1 MMALTTKKAR
11 GAMRV
16 ALLYSLGCLVIA
28 SLTLAPLA
36 RAQSTASAPTSG
48 PEEGTQL
55 AEITVT
61 AQKRAERAQDVPIS
75 DSTVSANEALSRG
88 ITDVTSL
95 QMAVP
100 GLVIDHTANEGNIF
114 IRGVG
119 TNLFGPSSEQTVA
132 MYVDNVYM
140 PSPEANLFSFNNI
153 DRVEVLKGPQGT
165 LFGRNTTGGVVQV
178 ITKDPSTTFGGDMS
192 IGYANYDTVSSQAYL
207 TGGVLPDLAADIAV
221 MYENQGIG
229 WGHNFTTDREN
240 GIEAKDSYALRSKWK
255 FTPSESTTIRLIL
268 DYSRQ
273 YTNYDYQI
281 IPGVHSAVDPAIT
294 YPGPYN
300 ALGDLNDFELE
311 REKGASIQLEQDA
324 QIFRIVNILSYR
336 HTEVGYFLDQDDT
349 PVVAADLD
357 LPSIAHDWTEELQ
370 IHSLDSSRIKWLLG
384 GFFYDAYAAYTPV
397 NIDDGAVVISD
408 YQKTRSPA
416 GFGQATIPLIAD
428 TNFTAGARYTS
439 EHQSFS
445 GTTFVGPTD
454 LGTYPSSQTFSKT
467 TWRLAFD
474 HHFTSDVM
482 AYLSANRGFKSGGY
496 NMITVAGTDS
506 FLPETLDAY
515 ELGIKS
521 EMLDH
526 RVRVNAAAFW
536 YNYSNIQIEVPVTGG
551 TTTVNG
557 PKARIKGLEGQIDAK
572 PIEPL
577 TLSAGVT
584 LLDGKYTNYPAALA
598 IGSEGQSSVVDATGH
613 YIVGAP
619 KATGNI
625 SAAYLIRLPTG
636 KLEPNLSIRY
646 DDGYFF
652 YADNR
657 LSQPSYTVVNAT
669 LTWYSLDDRWS
680 LQAWGKNLNN
690 ALYYEGRSE
699 QGGLGDAQRQAPP
712 RTYGVSF
719 RVKF

>member
-1 MMALTTKKAR
+1 MSPTTKSRRAVR
-11 GAMRV
+11 ATAIYSPCFL
-16 ALLYSLGCLVIA
+16 ALAILA
-28 SLTLAPLA
+28 QAPLA
-36 RAQSTASAPTSG
+36 LAQSTTPVSLAGSADG
-48 PEEGTQL
+48 AQL

-61 AQKRAERAQDVPIS
+61 AQRRVERAQDVPIS
-75 DSTVSANEALSRG
+75 DSAVSASEALSRG
-88 ITDVTSL
+88 ITDMTSL

-132 MYVDNVYM
+132 VYVDGVYM

-178 ITKDPSTTFGGDMS
+178 ITKDPSTTFGGDVS
-192 IGYANYDTVSSQAYL
+192 VGYANYDTVTSQGYV
-207 TGGVLPDLAADIAV
+207 TGGVLPDLAADLAV

-240 GIEAKDSYALRSKWK
+240 GIEAKDNYSLRSKWK
-255 FTPSESTTIRLIL
+255 FTPSDATTIRLIL

-273 YTNYDYQI
+273 YSNYAYQI
-281 IPGVHSAVDPAIT
+281 VPGVHSAVDPAIT

-311 REKGASIQLEQDA
+311 REKGASLQLDQDA
-324 QIFRIVNILSYR
+324 QFFRIVNILSYR

-349 PVVAADLD
+349 PVVAADLN

-428 TNFTAGARYTS
+428 TNFTAGVRYTS

-445 GTTFVGPTD
+445 GTTYLGDTDVGTF
-454 LGTYPSSQTFSKT
+454 PSSQTFSKT
-467 TWRLAFD
+467 TWRFAFD
-474 HHFTSDVM
+474 HHFTTDVM
-482 AYLSANRGFKSGGY
+482 AYLSADRGFKSGGY

-536 YNYSNIQIEVPVTGG
+536 YNYTNIQIEVPVTGG

-584 LLDGKYTNYPAALA
+584 LLDAKYTEYPNALA
-598 IGSEGQSSVVDATGH
+598 IGSEGQSSVIDATGH

-619 KATGNI
+619 KATGNL
-625 SAAYLIRLPTG
+625 SAAYLIRLPIG
-636 KLEPNLSIRY
+636 KLEPNVSARY

-657 LSQPSYTVVNAT
+657 LAQPSYTVLNAT
-669 LTWYSLDDRWS
+669 LTWYSLDDRWNV
-680 LQAWGKNLNN
+680 QAWGKNLNN

-712 RTYGVSF
+712 RTYGVTF
-719 RVKF
+719 RMKF

>member
-1 MMALTTKKAR
+1 MMPPTAR
-11 GAMRV
+11 NSRRAVRATLM
-16 ALLYSLGCLVIA
+16 YSLGYLGIA
-28 SLTLAPLA
+28 SLAQAPLV
-36 RAQSTASAPTSG
+36 RAQDTTPAS
-48 PEEGTQL
+48 EGAQL

-75 DSTVSANEALSRG
+75 DSTVSAAEALSRG
-88 ITDVTSL
+88 ITDTTSL

-132 MYVDNVYM
+132 LYVDNVYM

-165 LFGRNTTGGVVQV
+165 LFGRNTTGGVVQI
-178 ITKDPSTTFGGDMS
+178 ITKDPSATFGGDVS
-192 IGYANYDTVSSQAYL
+192 VGYANYDTVTSQGYV
-207 TGGVLPDLAADIAV
+207 TGGIVPNLAADLAV

-240 GIEAKDSYALRSKWK
+240 GIEAKDNYALRSKWK
-255 FTPSESTTIRLIL
+255 FTPSEATTIRLIL
-268 DYSRQ
+268 DFSREYS
-273 YTNYDYQI
+273 NYAYQVV
-281 IPGVHSAVDPAIT
+281 PGVHSAVDPTVA

-311 REKGASIQLEQDA
+311 REKGASLQLEQDA
-324 QIFRIVNILSYR
+324 EIFRIVNIVSYR

-349 PVVAADLD
+349 PLVAADLD

-384 GFFYDAYAAYTPV
+384 GFFFDAYAAYTPV
-397 NIDDGAVVISD
+397 NINDGAVVISD

-428 TNFTAGARYTS
+428 TNFTAGLRYTS

-445 GTTFVGPTD
+445 GTTFLGDTN
-454 LGTYPSSQTFSKT
+454 LGTFPSSQTFSKT
-467 TWRLAFD
+467 TWRLALD
-474 HHFTSDVM
+474 HHFTSDIM

-521 EMLDH
+521 EILDH
-526 RVRVNAAAFW
+526 RVRMNAAAFW
-536 YNYSNIQIEVPVTGG
+536 YNYKNIQIEVPIAGG

-557 PKARIKGLEGQIDAK
+557 PKARIKGLEGEIDAK

-584 LLDGKYTNYPAALA
+584 LLDGKYTNYPGALS
-598 IGSEGQSSVVDATGH
+598 IGSEGQSSVIDATGH
-613 YIVGAP
+613 YTVASP
-619 KATGNI
+619 KATANL

-636 KLEPNLSIRY
+636 KLEPSVSARY

-657 LSQPSYTVVNAT
+657 LAQPTYTVVNAT
-669 LTWYSLDDRWS
+669 LTWYSLDDRWNV
-680 LQAWGKNLNN
+680 QAWGKNLNN

-712 RTYGVSF
+712 RTYGVTL
-719 RVKF
+719 RMKF

>member
-1 MMALTTKKAR
+1 MPPTTIKAR
-11 GAMRV
+11 CAVRATPMP
-16 ALLYSLGCLVIA
+16 LLGCLGFA
-28 SLTLAPLA
+28 TLVFSPLA
-36 RAQSTASAPTSG
+36 RAQDTAAAPQSTAGA
-48 PEEGTQL
+48 QL

-61 AQKRAERAQDVPIS
+61 AQKRVERAQDVPIS
-75 DSTVSANEALSRG
+75 DSTVSATEALSRG
-88 ITDVTSL
+88 ITDTTSL

-132 MYVDNVYM
+132 VYVDNVYM

-165 LFGRNTTGGVVQV
+165 LFGRNTTGGVVQIV
-178 ITKDPSTTFGGDMS
+178 TKDPSTTFGGDVS
-192 IGYANYDTVSSQAYL
+192 VGYANYDTVTSQGYV
-207 TGGVLPDLAADIAV
+207 TGGVLPDLAADLAV

-229 WGHNFTTDREN
+229 WGHNFTTGREN
-240 GIEAKDSYALRSKWK
+240 GIEAKDNYAVRSKWK
-255 FTPSESTTIRLIL
+255 FTPSDATTIRLIL
-268 DYSRQ
+268 DYSR
-273 YTNYDYQI
+273 NYSNYAYQVV
-281 IPGVHSAVDPAIT
+281 PGVHSAVDPAIT

-311 REKGASIQLEQDA
+311 REKGASLQLDQEA
-324 QIFRIVNILSYR
+324 QFFRIVNILSYR

-349 PVVAADLD
+349 PVVAADLN

-370 IHSLDSSRIKWLLG
+370 IHSLESSRIKWLLG

-428 TNFTAGARYTS
+428 TNFTAGIRYTS

-445 GTTFVGPTD
+445 GTTYAGDAD
-454 LGTYPSSQTFSKT
+454 LGTFPSSQTFSKT
-467 TWRLAFD
+467 TWRFALD
-474 HHFTSDVM
+474 HHFSTDVM
-482 AYLSANRGFKSGGY
+482 AYLSADRGFKSGGY

-515 ELGIKS
+515 ELGLKS

-536 YNYSNIQIEVPVTGG
+536 YNYTNIQIEVPITGG

-557 PKARIKGLEGQIDAK
+557 PKARIKGLEGEVDAK

-584 LLDGKYTNYPAALA
+584 LLDAKYTQYPNALA
-598 IGSEGQSSVVDATGH
+598 IGSEGQSTVVDATGH

-619 KATGNI
+619 KVTGNL

-636 KLEPNLSIRY
+636 KLEPSVSARY

-657 LSQPSYTVVNAT
+657 LTQPSYTVLNAT
-669 LTWYSLDDRWS
+669 LTWYSPDDRWNV
-680 LQAWGKNLNN
+680 QAWGKNLNN

-712 RTYGVSF
+712 RTYGVTF
-719 RVKF
+719 QMKF

>member
-1 MMALTTKKAR
+1 MS
-11 GAMRV
+11 
-16 ALLYSLGCLVIA
+16 SLACLGFA
-28 SLTLAPLA
+28 SLVLAPFA
-36 RAQSTASAPTSG
+36 RAQVTAPAPPSG
-48 PEEGTQL
+48 LAEGAQL

-88 ITDVTSL
+88 ITDTTSL

-100 GLVIDHTANEGNIF
+100 GLVINHTANEGNIF

-132 MYVDNVYM
+132 VYVDNVYM

-165 LFGRNTTGGVVQV
+165 LFGRNTTGGVVQI
-178 ITKDPSTTFGGDMS
+178 ITRDPSTTFGGDVS
-192 IGYANYDTVSSQAYL
+192 VGYANYNTVSSQAYL
-207 TGGVLPDLAADIAV
+207 TAGLLPNLAADLAL
-221 MYENQGIG
+221 MYENQGTG
-229 WGHNFTTDREN
+229 WGHNFTTGREN
-240 GIEAKDSYALRSKWK
+240 GIEAKNNYALRSKWK
-255 FTPSESTTIRLIL
+255 FTPSDATTIRLIL

-273 YTNYDYQI
+273 YSNYAYQV
-281 IPGVHSAVDPAIT
+281 IPGVHSAVDPAVT

-311 REKGASIQLEQDA
+311 REKGASLQLEQDA
-324 QIFRIVNILSYR
+324 HVFRIVNILSYR

-349 PVVAADLD
+349 PVVAADLN
-357 LPSIAHDWTEELQ
+357 LPSIAHNWTEELQ
-370 IHSLDSSRIKWLLG
+370 IHSLENSRIKWLVG
-384 GFFYDAYAAYTPV
+384 GFFFDAYAAYTPV

-408 YQKTRSPA
+408 YQKTRSSA

-428 TNFTAGARYTS
+428 TNLTLGGRFTT

-445 GTTFVGPTD
+445 GTTFVGDTD
-454 LGTYPSSQTFSKT
+454 LGTFSSSQTFSKS
-467 TWRLAFD
+467 TWRAAFD

-496 NMITVAGTDS
+496 NMITVAGTNS
-506 FLPETLDAY
+506 FLPEVLDAY
-515 ELGIKS
+515 ELGIKT
-521 EMLDH
+521 EILDH
-526 RVRVNAAAFW
+526 RVRINGAAFW
-536 YNYSNIQIEVPVTGG
+536 YNYSNIQIEVPIQGG

-584 LLDGKYTNYPAALA
+584 LLNGKYTNYPNALA
-598 IGSEGQSSVVDATGH
+598 IDSEGQSGVVDATGH
-613 YIVGAP
+613 YTVASP
-619 KATGNI
+619 KVTGNL
-625 SAAYLIRLPTG
+625 SASYLIRLPTG
-636 KLEPNLSIRY
+636 KLEPNVSARY

-657 LSQPSYTVVNAT
+657 LAQPSYTVLNAT
-669 LTWYSLDDRWS
+669 LTWYSFDDRRS
-680 LQAWGKNLNN
+680 VQAWGKNLNN

-712 RTYGVSF
+712 RTYGVTF
-719 RVKF
+719 RVKL

>member
-1 MMALTTKKAR
+1 MPLTTTRSRRAVR
-11 GAMRV
+11 ATLM
-16 ALLYSLGCLVIA
+16 YSVGCLGFA
-28 SLTLAPLA
+28 NLALAPPA
-36 RAQSTASAPTSG
+36 KAQSAAQASPSG
-48 PEEGTQL
+48 PVEGGQL

-61 AQKRAERAQDVPIS
+61 AQKRAERAQDVPIA
-75 DSTVSANEALSRG
+75 DSAENANEALGRG
-88 ITDVTSL
+88 ITDTTSL

-132 MYVDNVYM
+132 VYVDNVYM

-165 LFGRNTTGGVVQV
+165 LFGRNTTGGVVQI
-178 ITKDPSTTFGGDMS
+178 ITKDPSTTFGGNMS
-192 IGYANYDTVSSQAYL
+192 VGYANYDTVSSQAYL
-207 TGGVLPDLAADIAV
+207 TGGVLPDLAADFAV

-229 WGHNFTTDREN
+229 WGHNFTTNREN
-240 GIEAKDSYALRSKWK
+240 GLEAKDSYSLRSKWK
-255 FTPSESTTIRLIL
+255 FTPSEATTIRLIL

-273 YTNYDYQI
+273 YTSYDYQV
-281 IPGVHSAVDPAIT
+281 IPGVHSAVDPAVT

-311 REKGASIQLEQDA
+311 REKGASLQLEQDA

-349 PVVAADLD
+349 PVVAADLN

-445 GTTFVGPTD
+445 GTTFVGNKD
-454 LGTYPSSQTFSKT
+454 LGTFPSSQTFSKA
-467 TWRLAFD
+467 TWRFAFD
-474 HHFTSDVM
+474 HHFASDVM

-536 YNYSNIQIEVPVTGG
+536 YNYTNIQIEVPIAGG

-584 LLDGKYTNYPAALA
+584 LLDAKYTEYPAALA
-598 IGSEGQSSVVDATGH
+598 IGSEGQSSVIDATGH

-619 KATGNI
+619 KVSGNI
-625 SAAYLIRLPTG
+625 SAAYLIRFPTG
-636 KLEPNLSIRY
+636 KLEPNVSARY
-646 DDGYFF
+646 DNGYFF

-657 LSQPSYTVVNAT
+657 LAQPCYTVLNAT
-669 LTWYSLDDRWS
+669 LTWYSLDDRWNV
-680 LQAWGKNLNN
+680 QAWGKNLNN

-712 RTYGVSF
+712 RTYGVMF
-719 RVKF
+719 QMKF

>member
-1 MMALTTKKAR
+1 MPLTTNNPR
-11 GAMRV
+11 GTIRAS
-16 ALLYSLGCLVIA
+16 LLYSLLCLGFGCLAHSPYV
-28 SLTLAPLA
+28 
-36 RAQSTASAPTSG
+36 RAQSTAPAATAASG
-48 PEEGTQL
+48 EGAQL

-75 DSTVSANEALSRG
+75 DSTVSAAEAQSRG
-88 ITDVTSL
+88 ITDTTSL

-132 MYVDNVYM
+132 TYVDNVYL
-140 PSPEANLFSFNNI
+140 PSPETNLFSFNNI

-165 LFGRNTTGGVVQV
+165 LFGRNTTGGVVQI
-178 ITKDPSTTFGGDMS
+178 ITKDPSATFGGDVS
-192 IGYANYDTVSSQAYL
+192 VGYANYDTVTSQGYV
-207 TGGVLPDLAADIAV
+207 TGGLLPDLAADIAV

-240 GIEAKDSYALRSKWK
+240 GIEAKNNYALRSKWK
-255 FTPSESTTIRLIL
+255 FTPSDATSIRLIL

-273 YTNYDYQI
+273 YSNYAYQVV
-281 IPGVHSAVDPAIT
+281 PGVHSAVDPAVT

-311 REKGASIQLEQDA
+311 REKGASLQLEQDA

-349 PVVAADLD
+349 PLVAADLD

-370 IHSLDSSRIKWLLG
+370 IHSLESSRIKWLLG

-397 NIDDGAVVISD
+397 NIDDGAVIIND

-445 GTTFVGPTD
+445 GTTFVGGAD
-454 LGTYPSSQTFSKT
+454 LGTYPSSQTFSKV
-467 TWRLAFD
+467 TWRFALD

-526 RVRVNAAAFW
+526 RVRVNASAFW
-536 YNYSNIQIEVPVTGG
+536 YNYTNIQIEVPIAGG

-557 PKARIKGLEGQIDAK
+557 PKARIKGLEGEVDAK

-577 TLSAGVT
+577 TLSAGLT
-584 LLDGKYTNYPAALA
+584 LLDGKYTSYPGALS
-598 IGSEGQSSVVDATGH
+598 IGSEGQSSVIDATGH
-613 YIVGAP
+613 YTVASP
-619 KATGNI
+619 KVTGNL

-636 KLEPNLSIRY
+636 KLEPNVSARY
-646 DDGYFF
+646 NDGYFF

-657 LSQPSYTVVNAT
+657 LAQPSYTVVNAT
-669 LTWYSLDDRWS
+669 LTWYSLDDRWNV
-680 LQAWGKNLNN
+680 QAWGKNLNN

-712 RTYGVSF
+712 RTYGVTYQM
-719 RVKF
+719 KF

>member
-1 MMALTTKKAR
+1 MMPLSTTQSRRAVR
-11 GAMRV
+11 AILM
-16 ALLYSLGCLVIA
+16 YSLGCLGFA
-28 SLTLAPLA
+28 SLTHAPLA
-36 RAQSTASAPTSG
+36 LAQDTTSAPPSG
-48 PEEGTQL
+48 SAEGAQL

-61 AQKRAERAQDVPIS
+61 AQKRVERAQDVPIS
-75 DSTVSANEALSRG
+75 DSTVSATEALSRG
-88 ITDVTSL
+88 ITDTTSL

-100 GLVIDHTANEGNIF
+100 GLVIDHTANDGNIF

-132 MYVDNVYM
+132 VYVDNVYM

-165 LFGRNTTGGVVQV
+165 LFGRNTTGGVVQI
-178 ITKDPSTTFGGDMS
+178 ITKDPSTTFGGDVS
-192 IGYANYDTVSSQAYL
+192 VGYANYDTVTTQGYV
-207 TGGVLPDLAADIAV
+207 TGGVLPDLAADLAV

-240 GIEAKDSYALRSKWK
+240 GIEAKDNYSLRSKWK
-255 FTPSESTTIRLIL
+255 FTPSDATTIRLIL
-268 DYSRQ
+268 DYSRE
-273 YTNYDYQI
+273 YSNYAYQVV
-281 IPGVHSAVDPAIT
+281 PGVHSAVDPAVT

-311 REKGASIQLEQDA
+311 REKGASLQLEQDA

-349 PVVAADLD
+349 PLVAADLNA
-357 LPSIAHDWTEELQ
+357 PSIAHDWTEELQ

-384 GFFYDAYAAYTPV
+384 GFFFDSYAAYTPV
-397 NIDDGAVVISD
+397 NINDGAVVISD

-416 GFGQATIPLIAD
+416 GFGQATIPLMAD
-428 TNFTAGARYTS
+428 TNFTAGVRYTS

-445 GTTFVGPTD
+445 GTTFLGDTD
-454 LGTYPSSQTFSKT
+454 LGTFPSSQTFSKT
-467 TWRLAFD
+467 TWRFAFD

-482 AYLSANRGFKSGGY
+482 AYLSADRGFKSGGY

-515 ELGIKS
+515 ELGIKT

-526 RVRVNAAAFW
+526 RVRMNAAAFW
-536 YNYSNIQIEVPVTGG
+536 YNYTNIQIEVPITGG

-557 PKARIKGLEGQIDAK
+557 PKARIKGLEGQVDAK

-584 LLDGKYTNYPAALA
+584 LLDGKYTEYPNALA
-598 IGSEGQSSVVDATGH
+598 IGSEGQSNVVDATGH

-619 KATGNI
+619 KATGNL

-636 KLEPNLSIRY
+636 KLEPNVSARY

-657 LSQPSYTVVNAT
+657 LAQPSYTVVNAT

-712 RTYGVSF
+712 RTYGVTYQM
-719 RVKF
+719 KF

>member
-1 MMALTTKKAR
+1 MSPTTKSRSAVR
-11 GAMRV
+11 APGIYSPCV
-16 ALLYSLGCLVIA
+16 FALAIFA
-28 SLTLAPLA
+28 QAPLA
-36 RAQSTASAPTSG
+36 LAQVTTAGSTTGSADG
-48 PEEGTQL
+48 AQL

-61 AQKRAERAQDVPIS
+61 AQKRVERAQDVPIS
-75 DSTVSANEALSRG
+75 DSTVSASEALRRG
-88 ITDVTSL
+88 ITDTTSL

-132 MYVDNVYM
+132 VYVDGVYM

-165 LFGRNTTGGVVQV
+165 LFGRNTTGGVVQI
-178 ITKDPSTTFGGDMS
+178 ITKDPSTTFGGDVS
-192 IGYANYDTVSSQAYL
+192 VGYANYDTVTSQGYL
-207 TGGVLPDLAADIAV
+207 TGGVLPDLAADLAV
-221 MYENQGIG
+221 MYENQGVG
-229 WGHNFTTDREN
+229 WGHNFTTGREN
-240 GIEAKDSYALRSKWK
+240 GIEAKNNYAVRSKWK
-255 FTPSESTTIRLIL
+255 FTPSDATTLKLIV

-273 YTNYDYQI
+273 YSNYAYQVV
-281 IPGVHSAVDPAIT
+281 PGVHSAVVPTVT

-311 REKGASIQLEQDA
+311 REKGASLQLDQDA

-349 PVVAADLD
+349 PAVAADLN
-357 LPSIAHDWTEELQ
+357 LPSIAHDWTEEFQ

-397 NIDDGAVVISD
+397 NIDDGAVVIDD

-428 TNFTAGARYTS
+428 TNLTAGARYTS

-445 GTTFVGPTD
+445 GTTFVGGTN
-454 LGTYPSSQTFSKT
+454 LGTFPSSQTFSKT
-467 TWRLAFD
+467 TWRIALD

-515 ELGIKS
+515 ELGLKS

-526 RVRVNAAAFW
+526 RVRVNVAAFW

-584 LLDGKYTNYPAALA
+584 VLDGKYTEYPNALS
-598 IGSEGQSSVVDATGH
+598 IGSEGQSNVIDATGH
-613 YIVGAP
+613 YLVGAP
-619 KATGNI
+619 KATGNL
-625 SAAYLIRLPTG
+625 SAAYLIRLPGG
-636 KLEPNLSIRY
+636 KLEPNISARY

-669 LTWYSLDDRWS
+669 LTWYSLDDRWNV
-680 LQAWGKNLNN
+680 QAWGKNLNN

-712 RTYGVSF
+712 RTYGVTF
-719 RVKF
+719 RMKF

>member
-1 MMALTTKKAR
+1 MMPPTAR
-11 GAMRV
+11 NSRRAVRATLM
-16 ALLYSLGCLVIA
+16 YSLGYLGIA
-28 SLTLAPLA
+28 SLAQAPLV
-36 RAQSTASAPTSG
+36 RAQDTTPAS
-48 PEEGTQL
+48 EGAQL

-75 DSTVSANEALSRG
+75 DSTVSAAEALSRG
-88 ITDVTSL
+88 ITDTTSL

-132 MYVDNVYM
+132 LYVDNVYM

-165 LFGRNTTGGVVQV
+165 LFGRNTTGGVVQI
-178 ITKDPSTTFGGDMS
+178 ITKDPSATFGGDVS
-192 IGYANYDTVSSQAYL
+192 VGYANYDTVTSQGYV
-207 TGGVLPDLAADIAV
+207 TGGIVPNLAADLAV

-240 GIEAKDSYALRSKWK
+240 GIEAKDNYALRSKWK
-255 FTPSESTTIRLIL
+255 FTPSEATTIRLLL
-268 DYSRQ
+268 DFSREYS
-273 YTNYDYQI
+273 NYAYQVV
-281 IPGVHSAVDPAIT
+281 PGVHSAVDPTVT
-294 YPGPYN
+294 YPGRYN

-311 REKGASIQLEQDA
+311 REKGASLQLEQDA
-324 QIFRIVNILSYR
+324 EIFRIVNIVSYR

-349 PVVAADLD
+349 PLVAADLD

-384 GFFYDAYAAYTPV
+384 GFFFDAYAAYTPV
-397 NIDDGAVVISD
+397 NINDGAVAISD

-428 TNFTAGARYTS
+428 TNFTAGLRYTS

-445 GTTFVGPTD
+445 GTTFLGDTN
-454 LGTYPSSQTFSKT
+454 LGTFPSSQTFSKT
-467 TWRLAFD
+467 TWRLALD
-474 HHFTSDVM
+474 HHFTSDIM

-521 EMLDH
+521 EILDH
-526 RVRVNAAAFW
+526 RVRMNAAAFW
-536 YNYSNIQIEVPVTGG
+536 YNYKNIQIEVPIAGG

-557 PKARIKGLEGQIDAK
+557 PKARIKGLEGEIDAK

-584 LLDGKYTNYPAALA
+584 LLDGKYTNYPGALS
-598 IGSEGQSSVVDATGH
+598 IGSEGQSSVIDATGH
-613 YIVGAP
+613 YTVASP
-619 KATGNI
+619 KATANL

-636 KLEPNLSIRY
+636 KLEPSVSARY

-657 LSQPSYTVVNAT
+657 LAQPTYTVVNAT
-669 LTWYSLDDRWS
+669 LTWYSLDDRWNV
-680 LQAWGKNLNN
+680 QAWGKNLNN

-712 RTYGVSF
+712 RTYGVTL
-719 RVKF
+719 RMKF

>member
-1 MMALTTKKAR
+1 MPLTTIRAR
-11 GAMRV
+11 CAVR
-16 ALLYSLGCLVIA
+16 ATPTSLLGCLGFATLVF
-28 SLTLAPLA
+28 SPLTQAQDAAVAP
-36 RAQSTASAPTSG
+36 QSTAGA
-48 PEEGTQL
+48 QL

-61 AQKRAERAQDVPIS
+61 AQKRVERAQDVPIS
-75 DSTVSANEALSRG
+75 DSTVSATEALSRG
-88 ITDVTSL
+88 ITDTTSL

-132 MYVDNVYM
+132 VYVDNVYM

-165 LFGRNTTGGVVQV
+165 LFGRNTTGGVVQI
-178 ITKDPSTTFGGDMS
+178 ITKDPSTTFGGDLS
-192 IGYANYDTVSSQAYL
+192 VGYANYDTVTSQGYV
-207 TGGVLPDLAADIAV
+207 TGGVLPDLAADLAV

-240 GIEAKDSYALRSKWK
+240 GFEAKDNYALRSKWK
-255 FTPSESTTIRLIL
+255 FTPSDATTIRLIL
-268 DYSRQ
+268 DYSRE
-273 YTNYDYQI
+273 YSNYAYQI
-281 IPGVHSAVDPAIT
+281 VPGVHSAVDPTIT
-294 YPGPYN
+294 YPGRYN

-311 REKGASIQLEQDA
+311 REKGASLQLEQEA
-324 QIFRIVNILSYR
+324 QFFRIVNILSYR

-349 PVVAADLD
+349 PVVAADLN
-357 LPSIAHDWTEELQ
+357 LPSVAHDWTEELQ

-428 TNFTAGARYTS
+428 TNVTAGVRYTS

-445 GTTFVGPTD
+445 GTTYLGDTD
-454 LGTYPSSQTFSKT
+454 AGTFPSSQTFSKT
-467 TWRLAFD
+467 TWRFALD
-474 HHFTSDVM
+474 HHFSTDVM
-482 AYLSANRGFKSGGY
+482 AYLSADRGFKSGGY

-515 ELGIKS
+515 ELGLKS

-526 RVRVNAAAFW
+526 RVRANAAAFW
-536 YNYSNIQIEVPVTGG
+536 YNYTNIQIEVPITGG

-557 PKARIKGLEGQIDAK
+557 PKARIKGLEGEVDAK

-584 LLDGKYTNYPAALA
+584 LLDAKYTEYPNALA

-619 KATGNI
+619 KVTGNL

-636 KLEPNLSIRY
+636 KLEPNLSVRY

-657 LSQPSYTVVNAT
+657 LTQPSYTVLNAT
-669 LTWYSLDDRWS
+669 LTWYSLDDHWNV
-680 LQAWGKNLNN
+680 QAWGKNLNN

-712 RTYGVSF
+712 RTYGVT
-719 RVKF
+719 VHMKF

>member
-1 MMALTTKKAR
+1 MMPPTAR
-11 GAMRV
+11 NSRRAVRATLM
-16 ALLYSLGCLVIA
+16 YSLGCLGIA
-28 SLTLAPLA
+28 SLAQAPLV
-36 RAQSTASAPTSG
+36 RAQDTTPAA
-48 PEEGTQL
+48 EGAQL

-75 DSTVSANEALSRG
+75 DSTVSAAEALSRG
-88 ITDVTSL
+88 ITDTTSL

-132 MYVDNVYM
+132 LYVDNVYM

-165 LFGRNTTGGVVQV
+165 LFGRNTTGGVVQI
-178 ITKDPSTTFGGDMS
+178 ITKDPSATFGGDVS
-192 IGYANYDTVSSQAYL
+192 VGYANYDTVTSQGYV
-207 TGGVLPDLAADIAV
+207 TGGILPSLAADLAV

-240 GIEAKDSYALRSKWK
+240 GIEAKDNYALRSKWK
-255 FTPSESTTIRLIL
+255 FTPSEATTIRLIL
-268 DYSRQ
+268 DYSRE
-273 YTNYDYQI
+273 YSNYAYQVV
-281 IPGVHSAVDPAIT
+281 PGVHSAVDPAVT
-294 YPGPYN
+294 YPGRYN

-311 REKGASIQLEQDA
+311 REKGASLQLEQDA
-324 QIFRIVNILSYR
+324 EIFRIVNIVSYR

-384 GFFYDAYAAYTPV
+384 GFFFDAYAAYTPV
-397 NIDDGAVVISD
+397 NINDGAVTISD

-428 TNFTAGARYTS
+428 TNFTAGLRYTS

-445 GTTFVGPTD
+445 GTTFLGDTN

-467 TWRLAFD
+467 TWRFALD
-474 HHFTSDVM
+474 HHFTSDIM

-515 ELGIKS
+515 ELGIKT
-521 EMLDH
+521 EILDH

-536 YNYSNIQIEVPVTGG
+536 YNYKDIQIEVPIAGG

-557 PKARIKGLEGQIDAK
+557 PKARIKGLEGEVDAK

-584 LLDGKYTNYPAALA
+584 LLDGKYTNYPDALS
-598 IGSEGQSSVVDATGH
+598 IGSEGQSSVIDATGH
-613 YIVGAP
+613 YTVASP
-619 KATGNI
+619 KVTGNL

-636 KLEPNLSIRY
+636 KLEPNVSVRY

-657 LSQPSYTVVNAT
+657 LAQPSYTVVNAT
-669 LTWYSLDDRWS
+669 LTWYSLDDRWNV
-680 LQAWGKNLNN
+680 QAWGKNLNN

-712 RTYGVSF
+712 RTYGVTF
-719 RVKF
+719 RMKF

>member
-1 MMALTTKKAR
+1 MSPTTKSRRAVRATAIYSPCFLALTILAQ
-11 GAMRV
+11 
-16 ALLYSLGCLVIA
+16 
-28 SLTLAPLA
+28 APLA
-36 RAQSTASAPTSG
+36 LAQDTTSAPPAG
-48 PEEGTQL
+48 PADGAQL

-61 AQKRAERAQDVPIS
+61 AQKRVERAQDVPIS
-75 DSTVSANEALSRG
+75 DSTVSASEALSRG
-88 ITDVTSL
+88 ITDTTSL

-132 MYVDNVYM
+132 VYVDGVYM

-165 LFGRNTTGGVVQV
+165 LFGRNTTGGVVQI

-192 IGYANYDTVSSQAYL
+192 VGYANYDTVTSQGYV
-207 TGGVLPDLAADIAV
+207 TGGVLPDLAADLAV

-240 GIEAKDSYALRSKWK
+240 GIEAKNNYAVRSKWK
-255 FTPSESTTIRLIL
+255 FTPSDATTIRLIL

-273 YTNYDYQI
+273 YSNYAYQVV
-281 IPGVHSAVDPAIT
+281 PGVHSAVDPSIT

-311 REKGASIQLEQDA
+311 REKGASLQLDQDA
-324 QIFRIVNILSYR
+324 QFFRIVNILSYR

-349 PVVAADLD
+349 PVVAADLN

-428 TNFTAGARYTS
+428 TNFTAGVRYTS

-445 GTTFVGPTD
+445 GTTYLGGTD
-454 LGTYPSSQTFSKT
+454 LGAFPSSQTFSKT
-467 TWRLAFD
+467 TWRFAFD

-482 AYLSANRGFKSGGY
+482 AYLSADRGFKSGGY

-536 YNYSNIQIEVPVTGG
+536 YNYTNIQIEVPITGG

-572 PIEPL
+572 PIEAL

-584 LLDGKYTNYPAALA
+584 VLDGKYTQYPNALS

-619 KATGNI
+619 KATGNL

-636 KLEPNLSIRY
+636 KLEPNVSARY

-669 LTWYSLDDRWS
+669 LTWYSLDDRWNV
-680 LQAWGKNLNN
+680 QAWGKNLNN

-712 RTYGVSF
+712 RTYGVTF
-719 RVKF
+719 RMKF